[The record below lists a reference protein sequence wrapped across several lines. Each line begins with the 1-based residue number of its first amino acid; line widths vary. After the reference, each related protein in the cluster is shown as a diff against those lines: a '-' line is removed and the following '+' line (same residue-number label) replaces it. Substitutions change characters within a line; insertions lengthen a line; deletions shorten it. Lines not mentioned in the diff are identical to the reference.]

1 MADTLEDLRGELETL
16 AAQQAGDLDLVLI
29 ELELAGR
36 GAGSVLRLL
45 VDRAGGVTV
54 GECARLSRAL
64 SRALDDL
71 DLIPF
76 AYRLEV
82 SSPGAGRPFRRRE
95 QYGWAVGHRVKV
107 TLVEPSAGGVQVEG
121 NLSAVG
127 EQGLVVRTDE
137 GVDLDVPFENIK
149 EACRSL
155 VL

>member
-1 MADTLEDLRGELETL
+1 MAENLEDLRGDLEAL
-16 AAQQAGDLDLVLI
+16 AMQKAGDLDLVLI

-36 GAGSVLRLL
+36 GAGSVMRLL

-54 GECARLSRAL
+54 GECAKLSRL
-64 SRALDDL
+64 MSRVLDDL

-95 QYGWAVGHRVKV
+95 QYGWAEGHQVKV
-107 TLVEPSAGGVQVEG
+107 TLVAPVAGIVQVEG
-121 NLSAVG
+121 ILSAVG
-127 EQGLVVRTDE
+127 DQGLVVRTDE